1 MIQSCVLLGTLGLHS
16 IEEKKKKKITVNLT
30 LISAI
35 LGVLLHLLFQN
46 QSIFMM
52 LTGMLSGA
60 AVLAAAYLTKGKIGI
75 GDGMVFMLTGLYLG
89 LKENLLLMLISFSAA
104 GLFQEHRCKK
114 AECQKNRYSKNSI
127 KSRRF
132 HRRSEKRIR
141 SVKQACIIFQA
152 SENRFFNTI
161 KFTKTII

>member
-16 IEEKKKKKITVNLT
+16 IEDIRQKKITVNLT

-60 AVLAAAYLTKGKIGI
+60 AVLAAACLTKGKIGI

-104 GLFQEHRCKK
+104 GLWALFLITVRHCKK
-114 AECQKNRYSKNSI
+114 TERIPLVPFLFFGYSLMI
-127 KSRRF
+127 F
-132 HRRSEKRIR
+132 CE
-141 SVKQACIIFQA
+141 VCI
-152 SENRFFNTI
+152 
-161 KFTKTII
+161 